1 MAHFEVTHSAYFD
14 TRINTTMKAGSLIV
28 NGETRAA
35 DLIRRLTN
43 SGATDAK
50 ATELTSEQHQAQV
63 ASRLPPF
70 GK

>member
-14 TRINTTMKAGSLIV
+14 TRINAAAKANSLIV
-28 NGETRAA
+28 NGEVRAA

-50 ATELTSEQHQAQV
+50 AVELTSEQHHAFVV
-63 ASRLPPF
+63 ARMPPM
-70 GK
+70 GR